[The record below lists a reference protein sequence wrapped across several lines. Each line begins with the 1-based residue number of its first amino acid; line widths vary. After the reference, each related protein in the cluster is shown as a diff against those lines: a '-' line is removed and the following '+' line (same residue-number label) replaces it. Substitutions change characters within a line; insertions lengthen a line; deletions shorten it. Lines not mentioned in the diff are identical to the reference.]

1 MPCPFPGLI
10 GRRELNKVAKAL
22 INKEEDVMYYVKKIA
37 SLLLTIF
44 LITLLAFL
52 LFSIIPG
59 DAAIVSLGTE
69 ATSEKIEA
77 LREQMGLNDNIFV
90 RYGRWILGVFQ
101 GDFGT
106 STYYRVSVSSLLSE
120 RLPVTIWL
128 SIISTVII
136 LVVSLPLGV
145 LASKKEGGLVD
156 RIILIISQT
165 IMAIPSFFLGMMI
178 ILVFGLI
185 LKYFSVGGYIS
196 YKEDFF
202 GFLSYMF
209 YPALAIALPKSAMV
223 IKFLRANILKEKKKD
238 YAKTALAIGAS
249 EGRVLL
255 KHVLKNSLIPTIT
268 FIGVVIAEVLA
279 GSVIVEQVFGIP
291 GIGRLLVF
299 SVTVRDYNVLQAIML
314 YIGTAVVLVNFVV
327 DILYHIVDPRVE

>member
-1 MPCPFPGLI
+1 MPCPFLGFI
-10 GRRELNKVAKAL
+10 GRRELNKGAKAL

-90 RYGRWILGVFQ
+90 RYGRWLLGVFQ

-106 STYYRVSVSSLLSE
+106 STYYKVSVSSLLSE

-156 RIILIISQT
+156 RIILIVSQT

>member
-1 MPCPFPGLI
+1 
-10 GRRELNKVAKAL
+10 
-22 INKEEDVMYYVKKIA
+22 MYYVKKIA

-90 RYGRWILGVFQ
+90 RYGRWLLGVFQ

-106 STYYRVSVSSLLSE
+106 STYYKVSVSSLLSE

-156 RIILIISQT
+156 RIILIVSQT

>member
-1 MPCPFPGLI
+1 
-10 GRRELNKVAKAL
+10 
-22 INKEEDVMYYVKKIA
+22 MYYVKKIV

-106 STYYRVSVSSLLSE
+106 STYYKVSVSSLLSE

-145 LASKKEGGLVD
+145 LASKKEGGPVD

>member
-1 MPCPFPGLI
+1 LFLSGTYWQERVNQRSK
-10 GRRELNKVAKAL
+10 GSN
-22 INKEEDVMYYVKKIA
+22 NKEEDVMYYVKKIA

-90 RYGRWILGVFQ
+90 RYGRWLLGVFQ

-106 STYYRVSVSSLLSE
+106 STYYKVSVSSLLSE

-156 RIILIISQT
+156 RIILIVSQT

>member
-1 MPCPFPGLI
+1 
-10 GRRELNKVAKAL
+10 
-22 INKEEDVMYYVKKIA
+22 MYYVKKIA

-90 RYGRWILGVFQ
+90 RYGRWLLGVFQ

-106 STYYRVSVSSLLSE
+106 STYYKVSVSSLLSE

-156 RIILIISQT
+156 RIILIVSQT

-202 GFLSYMF
+202 GFISYMF

>member
-1 MPCPFPGLI
+1 LSLSGTYWQERVNQRSK
-10 GRRELNKVAKAL
+10 GSK
-22 INKEEDVMYYVKKIA
+22 NKEEDVMYYVKKIA

-90 RYGRWILGVFQ
+90 RYGRWLLGVFQ

-106 STYYRVSVSSLLSE
+106 STYYKVSVSSLLSE

-156 RIILIISQT
+156 RIILIVSQT

-202 GFLSYMF
+202 GFISYMF

>member
-1 MPCPFPGLI
+1 
-10 GRRELNKVAKAL
+10 
-22 INKEEDVMYYVKKIA
+22 
-37 SLLLTIF
+37 
-44 LITLLAFL
+44 
-52 LFSIIPG
+52 
-59 DAAIVSLGTE
+59 
-69 ATSEKIEA
+69 
-77 LREQMGLNDNIFV
+77 
-90 RYGRWILGVFQ
+90 
-101 GDFGT
+101 
-106 STYYRVSVSSLLSE
+106 
-120 RLPVTIWL
+120 
-128 SIISTVII
+128 
-136 LVVSLPLGV
+136 
-145 LASKKEGGLVD
+145 
-156 RIILIISQT
+156 
-165 IMAIPSFFLGMMI
+165 
-178 ILVFGLI
+178 
-185 LKYFSVGGYIS
+185 
-196 YKEDFF
+196 
-202 GFLSYMF
+202 MF